1 MRNPYSPWPGT
12 SAGSEKKRPPD
23 DFELLMENLREL
35 QIARDALAIIF
46 RIRVGAYHIVYQIQ
60 DEVLV
65 VLTVDIGHRRE
76 IYR

>member
-1 MRNPYSPWPGT
+1 
-12 SAGSEKKRPPD
+12 
-23 DFELLMENLREL
+23 MENLREL